1 MLGVPVQKK
10 RDIEG
15 LETGVVFAA
24 HWLTPAKLFRNS
36 PHINNASPGT
46 MHDANANTQSLA
58 AG

>member
-1 MLGVPVQKK
+1 MLGVLVQKK

-24 HWLTPAKLFRNS
+24 HLPSAKLFRIS

-46 MHDANANTQSLA
+46 MHTVDADTQKLA
-58 AG
+58 VV